1 MVVLCG
7 VKVKG
12 LKETCPWDQDCGRWI
27 RVDTELHNFVSL
39 CLQPDPFVRMQE
51 EFEAR
56 VEIFLPSA
64 VRK

>member
-1 MVVLCG
+1 MVVSCR
-7 VKVKG
+7 VRAKE

-27 RVDTELHNFVSL
+27 RVGPELHIVVSL